1 MAVTLSAAMAA
12 RTITATITGMSEE
25 YVHGRTFE
33 WYLDGALIRTEKV
46 TAQITTREYAYT
58 RVGYKESHTVLVY
71 IRDLD
76 ETELFYTLTV
86 NVTDSLKLWDWNASN
101 GTATAAQTKA
111 AYASAS
117 SEGLTMDFSRL
128 VWNDLVN
135 SVYGAELLSG
145 RSWTPSY
152 ESYLETLMQ
161 EAGDPL
167 TAARF
172 NRLVNNLWFPW
183 PYWAHTPGRKGYLGR
198 LSVYGREARGDN
210 ADVVY
215 GDYLLEIAH
224 ILNAQI
230 DAIGDFGAGYIT
242 KLSHT
247 AAHTITA
254 SGSAVLRRPEAKHM
268 AYSVN
273 LAALIQQYLAL
284 RASEAKH
291 LTHSVTAELS
301 AELSAQ
307 LSKPISQH
315 FRHVVYAGLVLD
327 ESLVLLSP
335 QSDRFRHVVA
345 AVLRPTADLLFRAP
359 GAKRLEHSLTASLGD
374 EMDATLRALE
384 TRKMEYAVA
393 NAISAIL
400 NTNLRTPGAR
410 RMLHTVTVGISSILN
425 AALSTPSSKPLT
437 MDRAESLTIS
447 ESCVLSASP
456 SFPLVVAAQIVLD
469 DVHSFSLTTPAS
481 AAAAIARTV
490 LLSAALSAELW
501 ASPSALFGCVL
512 AEQGPSGAA
521 QLSAAD
527 SKACALAETASTV
540 CYAALIAQPVIE
552 PSSDW
557 AVQVGTNLDIRRT
570 YYNHLDADDSTLLLL
585 DQAWFAMPVQVG
597 TNLDIR
603 QTYYNRL
610 DVDDSTL
617 LLIDQAWYA
626 EPVQVGT
633 NLNITSIGVNDYGL
647 EDE

>member
-1 MAVTLSAAMAA
+1 
-12 RTITATITGMSEE
+12 
-25 YVHGRTFE
+25 
-33 WYLDGALIRTEKV
+33 
-46 TAQITTREYAYT
+46 
-58 RVGYKESHTVLVY
+58 
-71 IRDLD
+71 
-76 ETELFYTLTV
+76 
-86 NVTDSLKLWDWNASN
+86 
-101 GTATAAQTKA
+101 
-111 AYASAS
+111 
-117 SEGLTMDFSRL
+117 MDFGRV

-161 EAGDPL
+161 DAGDPL

-230 DAIGDFGAGYIT
+230 DAIGDFGAGYST
-242 KLSHT
+242 KLAHT

-254 SGSAVLRRPEAKHM
+254 SGSAVLRSPEAKRM
-268 AYSVN
+268 AYSAD
-273 LAALIQQYLAL
+273 LSDLIQQYLAL

-327 ESLVLLSP
+327 ESLALQSP
-335 QSDRFRHVVA
+335 KSDRLRHVVA
-345 AVLRPTADLLFRAP
+345 ALLKPTANLLFRAP

-374 EMDATLRALE
+374 EMDATLCALE
-384 TRKMEYAVA
+384 ARGMEYAVV
-393 NAISAIL
+393 NAMSAIL

-410 RMLHTVTVGISSILN
+410 RMLHTVTVGIGSILN
-425 AALSTPSSKPLT
+425 AALSTPSSEPLA
-437 MDRAESLTIS
+437 MNRAESLAIS
-447 ESCVLSASP
+447 ESCILSASP
-456 SFPLVVAAQIVLD
+456 SSPLAVAAQIALE
-469 DVHSFSLTTPAS
+469 DVHSFALTTPAS
-481 AAAAIARTV
+481 AAATIARTV
-490 LLSAALSAELW
+490 LLSAVLSAELQ
-501 ASPSALFGCVL
+501 ASLSALLGCVL
-512 AEQGPSGAA
+512 AEQGPFGAA

-527 SKACALAETASTV
+527 SKACALAETVSTV
-540 CYAALIAQPVIE
+540 CFAALLAQPVIE

-557 AVQVGTNLDIRRT
+557 AVQEGTNLDIRRT
-570 YYNHLDADDSTLLLL
+570 YYNRLDDDDSTLLLL

-597 TNLDIR
+597 
-603 QTYYNRL
+603 
-610 DVDDSTL
+610 S
-617 LLIDQAWYA
+617 
-626 EPVQVGT
+626 